1 AAVQDPFDR
10 RAIQLPPEGLADT
23 SEDHGQ
29 GDGEGVPLPD
39 DRRAVPC
46 SDQDTA
52 VLHPAGHPENGVTP
66 QRAMII
72 RLSGDRWGFL
82 YSQFVT

>member
-1 AAVQDPFDR
+1 
-10 RAIQLPPEGLADT
+10 LADT

-29 GDGEGVPLPD
+29 GDGEGVSLPD

-52 VLHPAGHPENGVTP
+52 VLHPAGHPENGITP
-66 QRAMII
+66 DESAYQ
-72 RLSGDRWGFL
+72 G
-82 YSQFVT
+82 